1 MSGASRDVLNSP
13 SESVESPSEVV
24 RGSSTASSPFAAPEK
39 HHQPFRNPSG
49 SLQSLRG
56 FIQSICE
63 NQGTYHGTAVLPS
76 PVFPIPGTRQVELQS
91 AKTIGE
97 KRSIQTSPSSVL
109 SRVLNCLS
117 AFLPYTLPPLFRPL
131 LFPPRFGNII
141 VQVLFRYLTGLL
153 GCSSPRLVLPDLSIV
168 KTAVL
173 SSAVGDDLVLPSHLL
188 AMQTSDAST
197 IPNSSRLIPQVSKLS
212 AINADHTGFS
222 HSAYNS
228 NNFSGQGFGDRVTR
242 RANIPSINTGSNGHN
257 ANDLSAS
264 GAPFDMNFT
273 PLLPSQLLLG
283 SPFQPGTPSAFA
295 SPQFTNFGGFSQ
307 GNPSAPGQNHQNQLG
322 SPTQAQQGALSPGLY
337 SSLMS
342 TEGFGGSQLLGGPHS
357 PIGGFPGM
365 GNAAFGGP
373 AASVGIAPGIMSG
386 TSRTVYLGNIPP
398 ETSAEEILNHVR
410 SGQIESVR
418 LLPDKNC
425 AFISFLDGS
434 SATHFHSDA
443 ILKKLAIKGNDI
455 KIGWGKPSQVP
466 TSVALA
472 VQQSG
477 ASRNVYL
484 GNLPE
489 DITEEE
495 LREDLGKFGPIDTV
509 KIVKEKAIGFIHFLS
524 ISNAIKAVS
533 QLPQEPKW
541 QAPKRVF
548 YGKDRC
554 AYVSKTQQ
562 QNAAQYLGIAP
573 GYAHILNSADRDLIS
588 NALAQQSVAAA
599 AVATTA
605 GGVNNLGNRTIY
617 LGNIHPETT
626 VEEICNVVR
635 GGLLHHIRYIPD
647 KHICFVTFIDPTS
660 AASFYALSNLQGLMI
675 HNRRLKIGW
684 GKHSGALPPA
694 IALAVSGG
702 ASRNVYI
709 GNLDET
715 WTEERLRQ
723 DFSEYGEIELVN
735 TLREKSCAFV
745 NFTNIANAIK
755 AIEGMRSR
763 EEYKRFKINFG
774 KDRCG
779 NPPRQVNSNQQN
791 RNGSGLEGP
800 QSPSPALNGFQQNLS
815 QSGSQSSP
823 TRPALSPAPG
833 STGSHSQN
841 GQSRHP
847 LQTVSTPSSILN
859 AGNSNPLTMYLNQ
872 VSAQQAQEQENRLS
886 DPITLATLQQQQQQA
901 LANQQAALYNGA
913 GTNDL
918 TNGGLDSP
926 LHQHKPSNSGFL
938 NVSGGPSSGGH
949 HTSTGSSLSV
959 PRAQH
964 SRAVSLPSF
973 SPDAFGPSVG
983 QTTQGRSGVAHQPQG
998 SFSSFSSALG
1008 GLNHNGF
1015 GLAIQNE
1022 SSLPGWA
1029 EEEIGAK

>member
-1 MSGASRDVLNSP
+1 
-13 SESVESPSEVV
+13 
-24 RGSSTASSPFAAPEK
+24 
-39 HHQPFRNPSG
+39 
-49 SLQSLRG
+49 
-56 FIQSICE
+56 
-63 NQGTYHGTAVLPS
+63 
-76 PVFPIPGTRQVELQS
+76 
-91 AKTIGE
+91 
-97 KRSIQTSPSSVL
+97 
-109 SRVLNCLS
+109 
-117 AFLPYTLPPLFRPL
+117 
-131 LFPPRFGNII
+131 
-141 VQVLFRYLTGLL
+141 
-153 GCSSPRLVLPDLSIV
+153 
-168 KTAVL
+168 
-173 SSAVGDDLVLPSHLL
+173 
-188 AMQTSDAST
+188 MQTSDVSS
-197 IPNSSRLIPQVSKLS
+197 ISNNSRLIHPKYAL
-212 AINADHTGFS
+212 NGDTGFS
-222 HSAYNS
+222 HGAYN
-228 NNFSGQGFGDRVTR
+228 NNHPNSVQGFSDRNAR
-242 RANIPSINTGSNGHN
+242 RANIPNINTGAGQPSDM
-257 ANDLSAS
+257 ASA
-264 GAPFDMNFT
+264 FDMNYT
-273 PLLPSQLLLG
+273 PLLPSQLLVG

-295 SPQFTNFGGFSQ
+295 SPQFQSFGGFPQ
-307 GNPSAPGQNHQNQLG
+307 TNGNGHVQNNQNHMHSPTQGMQNHGLYGMMSPDSMGPSQMMGAPQSPINGMGGMSNAALG
-322 SPTQAQQGALSPGLY
+322 SPQASVA
-337 SSLMS
+337 
-342 TEGFGGSQLLGGPHS
+342 
-357 PIGGFPGM
+357 PGM
-365 GNAAFGGP
+365 
-373 AASVGIAPGIMSG
+373 ISG
-386 TSRTVYLGNIPP
+386 TSRTVYLGNIPA

-425 AFISFLDGS
+425 AFISFLDSS

-455 KIGWGKPSQVP
+455 KVGWGKPSQVP

-484 GNLPE
+484 GNLAEETSE
-489 DITEEE
+489 DD
-495 LREDLGKFGPIDTV
+495 LREELGKFGSIDTV
-509 KIVKEKAIGFIHFLS
+509 KIVKEKAIGFVHFLS
-524 ISNAIKAVS
+524 ISNAMKAVT
-533 QLPQEPKW
+533 QLPQEPQW

-562 QNAAQYLGIAP
+562 QNAAQFLGIAP
-573 GYAHILNSADRDLIS
+573 GYAHVLNTADRDLIT

-626 VEEICNVVR
+626 IEEICNVVR

-684 GKHSGALPPA
+684 GKHSGPLPPA

-709 GNLDET
+709 GNLDEA

-755 AIEGMRSR
+755 AIEGMRNR
-763 EEYKRFKINFG
+763 EDYRRFKINFG

-779 NPPRQVNSNQQN
+779 NPPRQTGNTQQN
-791 RNGSGLEGP
+791 GQQARNGSGLDGQ
-800 QSPSPALNGFQQNLS
+800 QSPDPVMNGFQPNLTHN
-815 QSGSQSSP
+815 GSQPSP

-833 STGSHSQN
+833 STGSQN
-841 GQSRHP
+841 GQQHRHP
-847 LQTVSTPSSILN
+847 LQTVSSPSGVLN
-859 AGNSNPLTMYLNQ
+859 VGSSNPLTMYLNQ
-872 VSAQQAQEQENRLS
+872 MTHQGQDQENHLSDPMLAGLQAQQA
-886 DPITLATLQQQQQQA
+886 PQQH
-901 LANQQAALYNGA
+901 LYNGA
-913 GTNDL
+913 SNSDL
-918 TNGGLDSP
+918 SNGNIEPP
-926 LHQHKPSNSGFL
+926 LHQHKPSNNSYL
-938 NVSGGPSSGGH
+938 SVANGPSHGH
-949 HTSTGSSLSV
+949 HASTSSLSI
-959 PRAQH
+959 PRASH

-973 SPDAFGPSVG
+973 SQEPFGPV
-983 QTTQGRSGVAHQPQG
+983 SGAPSHPRAGGAHQPQQ
-998 SFSSFSSALG
+998 SFSSFSALG
-1008 GLNHNGF
+1008 GLNHSGF

-1022 SSLPGWA
+1022 NSLPGWA

>member
-1 MSGASRDVLNSP
+1 M
-13 SESVESPSEVV
+13 
-24 RGSSTASSPFAAPEK
+24 
-39 HHQPFRNPSG
+39 
-49 SLQSLRG
+49 
-56 FIQSICE
+56 
-63 NQGTYHGTAVLPS
+63 
-76 PVFPIPGTRQVELQS
+76 
-91 AKTIGE
+91 
-97 KRSIQTSPSSVL
+97 
-109 SRVLNCLS
+109 
-117 AFLPYTLPPLFRPL
+117 
-131 LFPPRFGNII
+131 
-141 VQVLFRYLTGLL
+141 
-153 GCSSPRLVLPDLSIV
+153 
-168 KTAVL
+168 
-173 SSAVGDDLVLPSHLL
+173 
-188 AMQTSDAST
+188 
-197 IPNSSRLIPQVSKLS
+197 
-212 AINADHTGFS
+212 NADTTGFS
-222 HSAYNS
+222 HGAYTS
-228 NNFSGQGFGDRVTR
+228 NTMGFGDRNGR
-242 RANIPSINTGSNGHN
+242 RANIPSINTGVNGQN
-257 ANDLSAS
+257 PGDLT
-264 GAPFDMNFT
+264 APGTAAFDMNFT

-283 SPFQPGTPSAFA
+283 SPFQPGTPSAFT
-295 SPQFTNFGGFSQ
+295 SPQFTGFQGFPQ
-307 GNPSAPGQNHQNQLG
+307 GNGSGHNQNQSNQIG
-322 SPTQAQQGALSPGLY
+322 SPTQAQPNALSPQLY
-337 SSLMS
+337 QSLMS
-342 TEGFGGSQLLGGPHS
+342 PESFNGSQLMAGPQS
-357 PIGGFPGM
+357 PVGSFPGF
-365 GNAAFGGP
+365 GSTAFG
-373 AASVGIAPGIMSG
+373 AANVSLQAPGIISG
-386 TSRTVYLGNIPP
+386 TSRTVYLGNLPP
-398 ETSAEEILNHVR
+398 ETSAEEILGHVR

-425 AFISFLDGS
+425 AFISFLESS

-484 GNLPE
+484 GNLAE
-489 DITEEE
+489 DVTEDE
-495 LREDLGKFGPIDTV
+495 LREDLGKFGPIDTI
-509 KIVKEKAIGFIHFLS
+509 KIVKEKSIGFVHFLS
-524 ISNAIKAVS
+524 ISNAIKAVT

-541 QAPKRVF
+541 QAPKRVY

-605 GGVNNLGNRTIY
+605 GGVNNLGNRTVY

-626 VEEICNVVR
+626 IEEICNVVR

-723 DFSEYGEIELVN
+723 DFSSYGEIELVN
-735 TLREKSCAFV
+735 ALREKSCAFV

-755 AIEGMRSR
+755 AIEAMRSR
-763 EEYKRFKINFG
+763 DEYKRFKINFG

-779 NPPRQVNSNQQN
+779 NPPRQVNGNGQQN
-791 RNGSGLEGP
+791 RGDGN
-800 QSPSPALNGFQQNLS
+800 QSSPTLNGNLQNG
-815 QSGSQSSP
+815 GSQSSP

-833 STGSHSQN
+833 SAGSQQN
-841 GQSRHP
+841 GQNRQNP
-847 LQTVSTPSSILN
+847 LATTPSAILN
-859 AGNSNPLTMYLNQ
+859 AGSNNPLTLYLNQ
-872 VSAQQAQEQENRLS
+872 ISQQQSQEQENRLN
-886 DPITLATLQQQQQQA
+886 DPMALATLQQQQQQA
-901 LANQQAALYNGA
+901 LAHQQATLYNGT
-913 GTNDL
+913 GSNDL
-918 TNGGLDSP
+918 PNGGSIGSSM
-926 LHQHKPSNSGFL
+926 HQSKGSTHTFL
-938 NVSGGPSSGGH
+938 NVSNGTPTSAHHASSSN
-949 HTSTGSSLSV
+949 TLSV

-973 SPDAFGPSVG
+973 SQEAFGQGPS
-983 QTTQGRSGVAHQPQG
+983 QQHQSRGGLSHHQAQG
-998 SFSSFSSALG
+998 SFSGFGG
-1008 GLNHNGF
+1008 GLAGLTHNGF
-1015 GLAIQNE
+1015 GLSLTNDG
-1022 SSLPGWA
+1022 SLPGWA
-1029 EEEIGAK
+1029 EEELGAK

>member
-1 MSGASRDVLNSP
+1 M
-13 SESVESPSEVV
+13 
-24 RGSSTASSPFAAPEK
+24 
-39 HHQPFRNPSG
+39 
-49 SLQSLRG
+49 
-56 FIQSICE
+56 
-63 NQGTYHGTAVLPS
+63 
-76 PVFPIPGTRQVELQS
+76 
-91 AKTIGE
+91 
-97 KRSIQTSPSSVL
+97 
-109 SRVLNCLS
+109 
-117 AFLPYTLPPLFRPL
+117 
-131 LFPPRFGNII
+131 
-141 VQVLFRYLTGLL
+141 
-153 GCSSPRLVLPDLSIV
+153 
-168 KTAVL
+168 
-173 SSAVGDDLVLPSHLL
+173 L
-188 AMQTSDAST
+188 AMQSADSK
-197 IPNSSRLIPQVSKLS
+197 NSRLGLPGSKLS
-212 AINADHTGFS
+212 GLHPDHTGFS
-222 HSAYNS
+222 HGAFNS
-228 NNFSGQGFGDRVTR
+228 NNPSMQQSFGNRDSR
-242 RANIPSINTGSNGHN
+242 RANVPSINTGSAVHNG
-257 ANDLSAS
+257 NDLGAS
-264 GAPFDMNFT
+264 GFDMNVT

-295 SPQFTNFGGFSQ
+295 SPQFASFGGFPQTNSVHNQ
-307 GNPSAPGQNHQNQLG
+307 GAQHQLG
-322 SPTQAQQGALSPGLY
+322 SPTQAQQNALSPQLFPGLV
-337 SSLMS
+337 SAD
-342 TEGFGGSQLLGGPHS
+342 GFASSQLLGGPQS
-357 PIGGFPGM
+357 PIGGFPGL
-365 GNAAFGGP
+365 GNAAFG
-373 AASVGIAPGIMSG
+373 ASTATVPGMISG
-386 TSRTVYLGNIPP
+386 TSRTVYLGNIPA

-425 AFISFLDGS
+425 AFISFLDSS

-443 ILKKLAIKGNDI
+443 ILKKLAIKGNDV

-466 TSVALA
+466 TSVAVA

-484 GNLPE
+484 GSLPE
-489 DITEEE
+489 DITEDE

-509 KIVKEKAIGFIHFLS
+509 KIVKEKAIGFVHFLS
-524 ISNAIKAVS
+524 ISNAIKAVA
-533 QLPQEPKW
+533 QLPQEQKW
-541 QAPKRVF
+541 QAPRRVF

-573 GYAHILNSADRDLIS
+573 GYAHVLNSADRDLIS

-626 VEEICNVVR
+626 IEEICNVVR

-709 GNLDET
+709 GNLDES

-755 AIEGMRSR
+755 AIEGMRGR
-763 EEYKRFKINFG
+763 DEYKRFKINFG

-779 NPPRQVNSNQQN
+779 NPPRQMNNNGNQQQNN
-791 RNGSGLEGP
+791 RNGVEE
-800 QSPSPALNGFQQNLS
+800 QQAPSPLNGFQQNLS
-815 QSGSQSSP
+815 QGGSQSSP

-833 STGSHSQN
+833 STGSQN
-841 GQSRHP
+841 GQQNRHP
-847 LQTVSTPSSILN
+847 LQNVSSPSSILN
-859 AGNSNPLTMYLNQ
+859 AGGSNPLTMYLNQ
-872 VSAQQAQEQENRLS
+872 VSAQQAQDQENRLT
-886 DPITLATLQQQQQQA
+886 DPITLATLQQQQNQA
-901 LANQQAALYNGA
+901 LANQQAALYSGAASNEMSNGSVA
-913 GTNDL
+913 EP
-918 TNGGLDSP
+918 S
-926 LHQHKPSNSGFL
+926 LHQQKPSNGFL
-938 NVSGGPSSGGH
+938 NVSNGHPGPSH
-949 HTSTGSSLSV
+949 GSANSLSV

-973 SPDAFGPSVG
+973 SQEPFGP
-983 QTTQGRSGVAHQPQG
+983 TQSHSNHGRSGLSHQPQG
-998 SFSSFSSALG
+998 SFSSFGSALG
-1008 GLNHNGF
+1008 GLNHSGF

>member
-1 MSGASRDVLNSP
+1 
-13 SESVESPSEVV
+13 
-24 RGSSTASSPFAAPEK
+24 
-39 HHQPFRNPSG
+39 
-49 SLQSLRG
+49 
-56 FIQSICE
+56 
-63 NQGTYHGTAVLPS
+63 
-76 PVFPIPGTRQVELQS
+76 
-91 AKTIGE
+91 
-97 KRSIQTSPSSVL
+97 
-109 SRVLNCLS
+109 
-117 AFLPYTLPPLFRPL
+117 
-131 LFPPRFGNII
+131 
-141 VQVLFRYLTGLL
+141 
-153 GCSSPRLVLPDLSIV
+153 
-168 KTAVL
+168 
-173 SSAVGDDLVLPSHLL
+173 
-188 AMQTSDAST
+188 MQTSDASS
-197 IPNSSRLIPQVSKLS
+197 INSSRLIPTGSKYSL
-212 AINADHTGFS
+212 NGDTGFS
-222 HSAYNS
+222 HGAYHS
-228 NNFSGQGFGDRVTR
+228 NHHNQGFSNRNAR
-242 RANIPSINTGSNGHN
+242 RANIPAINTAAVGQAADMSSGYDMNYTPPVALPFANFSGFPQGNANGH
-257 ANDLSAS
+257 A
-264 GAPFDMNFT
+264 
-273 PLLPSQLLLG
+273 
-283 SPFQPGTPSAFA
+283 
-295 SPQFTNFGGFSQ
+295 
-307 GNPSAPGQNHQNQLG
+307 QNHQNHHLG
-322 SPTQAQQGALSPGLY
+322 SPTQGMQNPGMYPGMISTDGLGASH
-337 SSLMS
+337 
-342 TEGFGGSQLLGGPHS
+342 LLGGPQS
-357 PIGGFPGM
+357 PINGMGGL
-365 GNAAFGGP
+365 GNAALGSPG
-373 AASVGIAPGIMSG
+373 ASVTPGMLSG
-386 TSRTVYLGNIPP
+386 TSRTVYLGNIPA

-425 AFISFLDGS
+425 AFISFLDSS

-455 KIGWGKPSQVP
+455 KVGWGKPSQVP

-489 DITEEE
+489 ETTEDN
-495 LREDLGKFGPIDTV
+495 LREELGKFGAIDTV
-509 KIVKEKAIGFIHFLS
+509 KIVKEKAIGFVHFLS
-524 ISNAIKAVS
+524 ISNAMKAVT
-533 QLPQEPKW
+533 QLPQEAQW

-562 QNAAQYLGIAP
+562 QNAAQFLGIAP
-573 GYAHILNSADRDLIS
+573 GYAHVLNSADRDLIS

-626 VEEICNVVR
+626 IEEICNVVR

-684 GKHSGALPPA
+684 GKHSGPLPPA

-709 GNLDET
+709 GNLDEA

-755 AIEGMRSR
+755 AIEGMRNR
-763 EEYKRFKINFG
+763 EEYRRFKINFG

-779 NPPRQVNSNQQN
+779 NPPAPGWQQPQ
-791 RNGSGLEGP
+791 LPGP
-800 QSPSPALNGFQQNLS
+800 QRTGTGRAP
-815 QSGSQSSP
+815 SGSQSSP
-823 TRPALSPAPG
+823 TRPALSPASG
-833 STGSHSQN
+833 SNGSQN
-841 GQSRHP
+841 GQHRHP
-847 LQTVSTPSSILN
+847 LQNVSSPSGVLN
-859 AGNSNPLTMYLNQ
+859 VGSNNPLTMYLNQ
-872 VSAQQAQEQENRLS
+872 MSQQSQDQENGLHDPMALASLQAQSQM
-886 DPITLATLQQQQQQA
+886 PQQS
-901 LANQQAALYNGA
+901 LYNSSSNG
-913 GTNDL
+913 DL
-918 TNGGLDSP
+918 SNGSMEAP
-926 LHQHKPSNSGFL
+926 MHQHQHQHQHQHHQHQHKPSGNGYLSVGSG
-938 NVSGGPSSGGH
+938 SGPGH
-949 HTSTGSSLSV
+949 HATASTSSLSV
-959 PRAQH
+959 PRASH

-973 SPDAFGPSVG
+973 SQEPFGPVSG
-983 QTTQGRSGVAHQPQG
+983 QSGHIRTGTTHQPQA

-1008 GLNHNGF
+1008 GLNHSGF

-1022 SSLPGWA
+1022 NSLPGWA